1 MERITVVGIPDKNG
15 VPHNVEISEEIHEA
29 WIGSEPRPLRSAT
42 RSFRLDDVPILL
54 EDLLELYPDFAFV
67 RESHQKLSELGGR
80 RTK

>member
-1 MERITVVGIPDKNG
+1 MTIVGIPDKNG
-15 VPHNVEISEEIHEA
+15 VPHNVEISEHIEEVWA
-29 WIGSEPRPLRSAT
+29 DTSPQPLRSAT

-67 RESHQKLSELGGR
+67 RESHQQLSELGGR